1 MLELRRMVHF
11 LSYDEETFA
20 ELLAQKTS
28 RDIAKE
34 QKSVESELQKSIV
47 RSETVARLYEK
58 LHKDDA
64 TGKVTDE
71 WFIQMQTLTAPPLRE
86 LINTKNRVSI
96 TQFRYEHSICLWA
109 TKKIL
114 SAFLRMNSNS
124 YVSHDPDKT
133 KQFKRR

>member
-47 RSETVARLYEK
+47 RSETVARLYENK
-58 LHKDDA
+58 KSSVHNS
-64 TGKVTDE
+64 
-71 WFIQMQTLTAPPLRE
+71 IPL
-86 LINTKNRVSI
+86 
-96 TQFRYEHSICLWA
+96 
-109 TKKIL
+109 
-114 SAFLRMNSNS
+114 
-124 YVSHDPDKT
+124 
-133 KQFKRR
+133 